1 MLLILFSREVPHKEK
16 LNFIIYIFSRLTL
29 NLGSLIYTFAVS
41 YSILYFTGSALYFA
55 INLAITSVVMTLMLP
70 LSGVMSDLGNK
81 RRIILS
87 GEIILTLIMAGL
99 LIFTYFN
106 GFNLFAIYITSFL
119 SALVNPFVSNSFQT
133 SMTEMFHKERIQKV
147 MGYVSAIMSSA
158 IIIGPSMGGVLFGLF
173 DFYIMI
179 LIFTI
184 TYAVSTLLDFFI
196 KFNLYYA
203 PDNYEMNNT
212 AVPKTASALGKFK
225 HDVWQGIE
233 YIKNSYVFFRVFMMA
248 AFINFF
254 ASLMGIYPEKAMIT
268 ELKFEPETVGL
279 INAFDG
285 VGVLI
290 AGIIIGSVKQF
301 KNPVG
306 MMKISL
312 LLWTFTIPLYLL
324 PLYTD
329 MTNTYSIVFFAAMG
343 FSVAVMLQV
352 INVPLFTYIQLTVPQ
367 HIKGRVF
374 SAIGLFASSIAPAG
388 TLLYGF
394 AYDYI
399 PFWIIHSISFAALI
413 AVTLIF
419 LNKRVITES
428 KADVLKIS
436 ADLESSRECHENAHI

>member
-1 MLLILFSREVPHKEK
+1 MLFTREVPHREK
-16 LNFIIYIFSRLTL
+16 LNFLIYIFSRLTL

-81 RRIILS
+81 RRIIIS
-87 GEIILTLIMAGL
+87 GEIILTFIMAGL

-119 SALVNPFVSNSFQT
+119 TALVNPFVANSFQT

-158 IIIGPSMGGVLFGLF
+158 IIIGPAMGGVLFGLF

-196 KFNLYYA
+196 KFDLYYDPEDYILNDTTA
-203 PDNYEMNNT
+203 PE
-212 AVPKTASALGKFK
+212 AASALGKFK
-225 HDVWQGIE
+225 HDIWQGIE
-233 YIKNSYVFFRVFMMA
+233 YIKNSYVFLRVFMMA

-306 MMKISL
+306 LMKISL

-329 MTNTYSIVFFAAMG
+329 MTDTYSIVFFAAMG
-343 FSVAVMLQV
+343 FSVAAMLQV
-352 INVPLFTYIQLTVPQ
+352 INVPLFTYVQLTVPQ
-367 HIKGRVF
+367 HVKGRVF

-394 AYDYI
+394 AYDYLS
-399 PFWIIHSISFAALI
+399 FWIIHITSFAALV

-428 KADVLKIS
+428 KADVIKIS
-436 ADLESSRECHENAHI
+436 AELDSSKESHENAHI

>member
-1 MLLILFSREVPHKEK
+1 MLFSREVPHQEK

-81 RRIILS
+81 RRIIIS

-119 SALVNPFVSNSFQT
+119 TALVNPFVSNSFQT

-158 IIIGPSMGGVLFGLF
+158 IIIGPAMGGVLFGLF

-179 LIFTI
+179 FIFTI

-196 KFNLYYA
+196 KFDLYYDSEDYVLNDTAA
-203 PDNYEMNNT
+203 PE
-212 AVPKTASALGKFK
+212 AASALGKFK

-233 YIKNSYVFFRVFMMA
+233 YIKNSYVFLRVFMMA

-290 AGIIIGSVKQF
+290 SGIIIGSVKQF
-301 KNPVG
+301 RNPVG
-306 MMKISL
+306 LMKISL

-324 PLYTD
+324 PLYTN
-329 MTNTYSIVFFAAMG
+329 MTDSYSIVFFAAMG

-352 INVPLFTYIQLTVPQ
+352 INVPLFTYVQLTVPQ
-367 HIKGRVF
+367 HVKGRVF

-399 PFWIIHSISFAALI
+399 PFWMIHGISCAALI

-419 LNKRVITES
+419 LNKRVISES
-428 KADVLKIS
+428 KADVIKIS
-436 ADLESSRECHENAHI
+436 AELESSEESYENAHI

>member
-1 MLLILFSREVPHKEK
+1 MLFAKEVPYREK
-16 LNFIIYIFSRLTL
+16 LNFIVYIFSRLTL

-55 INLAITSVVMTLMLP
+55 INLAISSVVMTLMLP

-81 RRIILS
+81 RRIIIS
-87 GEIILTLIMAGL
+87 GEIILTFIMAGL

-119 SALVNPFVSNSFQT
+119 AALVNPFVSNSFQT

-147 MGYVSAIMSSA
+147 MGYVSAILSSA
-158 IIIGPSMGGVLFGLF
+158 VIIGPAMGGVLFGLF

-184 TYAVSTLLDFFI
+184 TYAISTLLDFFI
-196 KFNLYYA
+196 KFDLYYEPVNYALNDTAA
-203 PDNYEMNNT
+203 PV
-212 AVPKTASALGKFK
+212 AASALGKFK
-225 HDVWQGIE
+225 HDVLQGIN
-233 YIKNSYVFFRVFMMA
+233 YIKNSYVFLRVFMMA

-268 ELKFEPETVGL
+268 ELKFSPETVGI

-290 AGIIIGSVKQF
+290 AGIVIGSVKQF

-306 MMKISL
+306 LMKNSL
-312 LLWTFTIPLYLL
+312 MIWTFTIPLYIL
-324 PLYTD
+324 PLYTNMSD
-329 MTNTYSIVFFAAMG
+329 IYSILFFAVMG
-343 FSVAVMLQV
+343 FSVAVLIQV
-352 INVPLFTYIQLTVPQ
+352 INVPFFTYVQLTVPQ
-367 HIKGRVF
+367 YIKGRVF
-374 SAIGLFASSIAPAG
+374 SAIGLFASSIAPVG

-399 PFWIIHSISFAALI
+399 PFWIIHSISFIALI
-413 AVTLIF
+413 AITLIF
-419 LNKRVITES
+419 LNSRVIEES
-428 KADVLKIS
+428 RANVAQIS
-436 ADLESSRECHENAHI
+436 KELEDAVSLNENTDI

>member
-1 MLLILFSREVPHKEK
+1 MLFAKEVPYREK
-16 LNFIIYIFSRLTL
+16 LNFIVYIFSRLTL

-55 INLAITSVVMTLMLP
+55 INLAISSVVMTLMLP

-81 RRIILS
+81 RRIIIS
-87 GEIILTLIMAGL
+87 GEIILTFIMAGL

-119 SALVNPFVSNSFQT
+119 AALVNPFVSNSFQT

-147 MGYVSAIMSSA
+147 MGYVSAILSSA
-158 IIIGPSMGGVLFGLF
+158 VIIGPAMGGVLFGLF
-173 DFYIMI
+173 DLYIMI

-184 TYAVSTLLDFFI
+184 TYAISTLLDFFI
-196 KFNLYYA
+196 KFDLYYEPVNYALNDTAA
-203 PDNYEMNNT
+203 PV
-212 AVPKTASALGKFK
+212 AASALGKFK
-225 HDVWQGIE
+225 HDVLQGIN
-233 YIKNSYVFFRVFMMA
+233 YIKNSYVFLRVFMMA

-268 ELKFEPETVGL
+268 ELKFSPETVGI

-290 AGIIIGSVKQF
+290 AGIVIGSVKQF

-306 MMKISL
+306 LMKYSL

-324 PLYTD
+324 PLYTN
-329 MTNTYSIVFFAAMG
+329 MPEIYSIVFFAAMG
-343 FSVAVMLQV
+343 FSVAAMLQV
-352 INVPLFTYIQLTVPQ
+352 INVPLFTYVQLTVPQ
-367 HIKGRVF
+367 HVKGRVF
-374 SAIGLFASSIAPAG
+374 SAISLFAMSIAPAG

-399 PFWIIHSISFAALI
+399 PFWIIHSISFIALI
-413 AVTLIF
+413 AITLIF
-419 LNKRVITES
+419 LNSRVIEES
-428 KADVLKIS
+428 RADVAQIS
-436 ADLESSRECHENAHI
+436 KELEDAASLNENTDI

>member
-1 MLLILFSREVPHKEK
+1 MLFAKEVPYREK
-16 LNFIIYIFSRLTL
+16 LNFIVYIFSRLTL

-55 INLAITSVVMTLMLP
+55 INLAISSVVMTLMLP

-81 RRIILS
+81 RRIIIS
-87 GEIILTLIMAGL
+87 GEIILTFIMAGL

-119 SALVNPFVSNSFQT
+119 AALVNPFVSNSFQT

-147 MGYVSAIMSSA
+147 MGYVSAILSSA
-158 IIIGPSMGGVLFGLF
+158 VIIGPAMGGVLFGLF

-184 TYAVSTLLDFFI
+184 TYAISTLLDFFI
-196 KFNLYYA
+196 KFDLYYEPVNYALNDTAA
-203 PDNYEMNNT
+203 PV
-212 AVPKTASALGKFK
+212 AASALGKFK
-225 HDVWQGIE
+225 HDVLQGIN
-233 YIKNSYVFFRVFMMA
+233 YIKNSYVFLRVFMMA

-268 ELKFEPETVGL
+268 ELKFSPETVGI

-290 AGIIIGSVKQF
+290 AGIVIGSVKQF

-306 MMKISL
+306 LMKYSL

-324 PLYTD
+324 PLYTN
-329 MTNTYSIVFFAAMG
+329 MPEIYSIVFFAAMG
-343 FSVAVMLQV
+343 FSVAAML
-352 INVPLFTYIQLTVPQ
+352 
-367 HIKGRVF
+367 
-374 SAIGLFASSIAPAG
+374 
-388 TLLYGF
+388 
-394 AYDYI
+394 
-399 PFWIIHSISFAALI
+399 
-413 AVTLIF
+413 
-419 LNKRVITES
+419 
-428 KADVLKIS
+428 
-436 ADLESSRECHENAHI
+436 

>member
-1 MLLILFSREVPHKEK
+1 MLFAKEVPYREK
-16 LNFIIYIFSRLTL
+16 LNFIVYIFSRLTL

-55 INLAITSVVMTLMLP
+55 INLAISSVVMTLMLP

-81 RRIILS
+81 RRIIIS
-87 GEIILTLIMAGL
+87 GEIILTFIMAGL

-119 SALVNPFVSNSFQT
+119 AALVNPFVSNSFQT

-147 MGYVSAIMSSA
+147 MGYVSAILSSA
-158 IIIGPSMGGVLFGLF
+158 VIIGPAMGGVLFGLF

-184 TYAVSTLLDFFI
+184 TYAISTLLDFFI
-196 KFNLYYA
+196 KFDLYYEPVNYALNDTAA
-203 PDNYEMNNT
+203 PV
-212 AVPKTASALGKFK
+212 AASALGKFK
-225 HDVWQGIE
+225 HDVLQGIN
-233 YIKNSYVFFRVFMMA
+233 YIKNSYVFLRVFMMA

-268 ELKFEPETVGL
+268 ELKFSPETVGI

-290 AGIIIGSVKQF
+290 AGIVIGSVKQF

-306 MMKISL
+306 LMKNSL
-312 LLWTFTIPLYLL
+312 MIWTFTIPLYIL
-324 PLYTD
+324 PLYTNMSD
-329 MTNTYSIVFFAAMG
+329 IYSILFFAVMG
-343 FSVAVMLQV
+343 FSVAVLIQV
-352 INVPLFTYIQLTVPQ
+352 INVPFFTYVQLTVPQ
-367 HIKGRVF
+367 YIKGRVF
-374 SAIGLFASSIAPAG
+374 SAIGLFASSIAPVG

-399 PFWIIHSISFAALI
+399 PFWIIHSISFIALI
-413 AVTLIF
+413 AITLIF
-419 LNKRVITES
+419 LNSRVIEES
-428 KADVLKIS
+428 RADVAQIS
-436 ADLESSRECHENAHI
+436 KELEDAVSLNENTDI

>member
-1 MLLILFSREVPHKEK
+1 
-16 LNFIIYIFSRLTL
+16 L

-81 RRIILS
+81 RKIIIS
-87 GEIILTLIMAGL
+87 GEIILTLIMAVL

-106 GFNLFAIYITSFL
+106 GFNIFAIYITSSL
-119 SALVNPFVSNSFQT
+119 TALVNPFVSNTFQT

-158 IIIGPSMGGVLFGLF
+158 IIIGPAIGGVLFGLF

-184 TYAVSTLLDFFI
+184 TYAISTLLDFFI
-196 KFNLYYA
+196 KFDLYYD
-203 PDNYEMNNT
+203 PENYVLVNSSQPE
-212 AVPKTASALGKFK
+212 TASVFGKFK

-233 YIKNSYVFFRVFMMA
+233 YIKNSYVFLRVFIMS

-268 ELKFEPETVGL
+268 ELKFSPETVDI

-285 VGVLI
+285 FGVLI
-290 AGIIIGSVKQF
+290 AGIVIGSVKQF

-306 MMKISL
+306 LMKISL
-312 LLWTFTIPLYLL
+312 ILWTFTIPLYLL
-324 PLYTD
+324 PLYTSMAD
-329 MTNTYSIVFFAAMG
+329 TYSIAFFAAMG
-343 FSVAVMLQV
+343 FTIAVMLQV
-352 INVPLFTYIQLTVPQ
+352 INVPLFTFVHLTVPQ

-374 SAIGLFASSIAPAG
+374 SAIGLFAFSIALIG

-394 AYDYI
+394 AYDYL
-399 PFWIIHSISFAALI
+399 PFWLIHSISFTALI
-413 AVTLIF
+413 IIIFTF
-419 LNKRVITES
+419 LNSRVIDES
-428 KADVLKIS
+428 KEDVSK
-436 ADLESSRECHENAHI
+436 AAEELELSKTVHE

>member
-1 MLLILFSREVPHKEK
+1 MIFTKGVPHREK

-55 INLAITSVVMTLMLP
+55 INLAISSIVMTLMLP
-70 LSGVMSDLGNK
+70 FSGVMSDLGNK
-81 RRIILS
+81 RKIIIS
-87 GEIILTLIMAGL
+87 GEVLLTLIMGGL
-99 LIFTYFN
+99 LIFTYFF
-106 GFNLFAIYITSFL
+106 GFNIFAIYITSFF

-147 MGYVSAIMSSA
+147 MGYVAAILSSSIIVGPA
-158 IIIGPSMGGVLFGLF
+158 IGGVLFGLF

-179 LIFTI
+179 LIFFVAYAISTI
-184 TYAVSTLLDFFI
+184 LDFFI
-196 KFNLYYA
+196 KFDLYYNPEEYELNTVA
-203 PDNYEMNNT
+203 PPENSSIL
-212 AVPKTASALGKFK
+212 VKFK

-233 YIKNSYVFFRVFMMA
+233 YIKNSYVFLRVFMMA

-254 ASLMGIYPEKAMIT
+254 ASLMGIYPEKAMIV
-268 ELKFEPETVGL
+268 ELGFEAETVGI

-290 AGIIIGSVKQF
+290 SGLVIGSVKQF
-301 KNPVG
+301 KNPIG
-306 MMKISL
+306 LMKTSL

-329 MTNTYSIVFFAAMG
+329 IPDTYSIVFFAAMG
-343 FSVAVMLQV
+343 FSIAILLQV

-374 SAIGLFASSIAPAG
+374 SAIGLLASSIVPFG
-388 TLLYGF
+388 TLMYGF
-394 AYDYI
+394 AYDYV
-399 PFWIIHSISFAALI
+399 PFWIIHLVSFIGLVLI
-413 AVTLIF
+413 TLIF
-419 LNKRVITES
+419 LNHRVIEES
-428 KADVLKIS
+428 KADVIKIS
-436 ADLESSRECHENAHI
+436 TEIEASK

>member
-1 MLLILFSREVPHKEK
+1 MLFAKEVPYREK
-16 LNFIIYIFSRLTL
+16 LNFIVYIFSRLTL
-29 NLGSLIYTFAVS
+29 HLGSLIYTFAVS

-55 INLAITSVVMTLMLP
+55 INLAISSVVMTLMLP

-81 RRIILS
+81 RRIIIS
-87 GEIILTLIMAGL
+87 GEIILTFIMAGL

-119 SALVNPFVSNSFQT
+119 AALVNPFVSNSFQT

-147 MGYVSAIMSSA
+147 MGYVSAILSSA
-158 IIIGPSMGGVLFGLF
+158 VIIGPAMGGVLFGLF

-184 TYAVSTLLDFFI
+184 TYAISTLLDFFI
-196 KFNLYYA
+196 KFDLYYEPVNYALNDTAA
-203 PDNYEMNNT
+203 PV
-212 AVPKTASALGKFK
+212 AASVLGKFK
-225 HDVWQGIE
+225 HDVLQGIN
-233 YIKNSYVFFRVFMMA
+233 YIKNSYVFLRVFMMA

-268 ELKFEPETVGL
+268 ELKFSPETVGI

-290 AGIIIGSVKQF
+290 VGIVIGSVKQF

-306 MMKISL
+306 LMKNSL
-312 LLWTFTIPLYLL
+312 MIWTFTIPLYIL
-324 PLYTD
+324 PLYTNMSD
-329 MTNTYSIVFFAAMG
+329 IYSILFFAVMG
-343 FSVAVMLQV
+343 FSVAVLIQV
-352 INVPLFTYIQLTVPQ
+352 INVPFFTYVQLTVPQ
-367 HIKGRVF
+367 YIKGRVF
-374 SAIGLFASSIAPAG
+374 SAIGLFASSIAPVG

-399 PFWIIHSISFAALI
+399 PFWIIHSISFIALI
-413 AVTLIF
+413 AITLIF
-419 LNKRVITES
+419 LNSRVIEES
-428 KADVLKIS
+428 RADVAQIS
-436 ADLESSRECHENAHI
+436 KELEDAVSLNENTDI

>member
-1 MLLILFSREVPHKEK
+1 MLFAKEVPYREK
-16 LNFIIYIFSRLTL
+16 LNFIVYIFSRLTL

-55 INLAITSVVMTLMLP
+55 INLAISSVVMTLMLP

-81 RRIILS
+81 RRIIIS
-87 GEIILTLIMAGL
+87 GEIILTFIMAGL

-119 SALVNPFVSNSFQT
+119 AALVNPFVSNSFQT

-147 MGYVSAIMSSA
+147 MGYVSAILSSA
-158 IIIGPSMGGVLFGLF
+158 VIIGPAMGGVLFGLF

-184 TYAVSTLLDFFI
+184 TYAISTLLDFFI
-196 KFNLYYA
+196 KFDLYYEPVNYALNDTAA
-203 PDNYEMNNT
+203 PV
-212 AVPKTASALGKFK
+212 AASALGKFK
-225 HDVWQGIE
+225 HDVLQGIN
-233 YIKNSYVFFRVFMMA
+233 YIKNSYVFLRVFMMA

-268 ELKFEPETVGL
+268 ELKFSPETVGI

-290 AGIIIGSVKQF
+290 AGSVIGSVKQF

-306 MMKISL
+306 LMKNSL
-312 LLWTFTIPLYLL
+312 MIWTFTIPLYIL
-324 PLYTD
+324 PLYTNMSD
-329 MTNTYSIVFFAAMG
+329 IYSILFFAVMG
-343 FSVAVMLQV
+343 FSVAVLIQV
-352 INVPLFTYIQLTVPQ
+352 INVPFFTYVQLTVPQ
-367 HIKGRVF
+367 YIKGRVF
-374 SAIGLFASSIAPAG
+374 SAIGLFASSIAPVG

-399 PFWIIHSISFAALI
+399 PFWIIHSISFIALI
-413 AVTLIF
+413 AITLIF
-419 LNKRVITES
+419 LNSRVIEES
-428 KADVLKIS
+428 RANVAQIS
-436 ADLESSRECHENAHI
+436 KELEDAVSLNENTDI

>member
-1 MLLILFSREVPHKEK
+1 MLFAKEVPYREK
-16 LNFIIYIFSRLTL
+16 LNFIVYIFSRLTL

-55 INLAITSVVMTLMLP
+55 INLAISSVVMTLMLP

-81 RRIILS
+81 RRIIIS
-87 GEIILTLIMAGL
+87 GEIILTFIMAGL

-119 SALVNPFVSNSFQT
+119 AALVNPFVSNSFQT

-147 MGYVSAIMSSA
+147 MGYVSAILSSA
-158 IIIGPSMGGVLFGLF
+158 VIIGPAMGGVLFGLF

-184 TYAVSTLLDFFI
+184 TYAISTLLDFFI
-196 KFNLYYA
+196 KFDLYYEPVNYALNDTAA
-203 PDNYEMNNT
+203 PV
-212 AVPKTASALGKFK
+212 AASVLGKFK
-225 HDVWQGIE
+225 HDVLQGIN
-233 YIKNSYVFFRVFMMA
+233 YIKNSYVFLRVFMMA

-268 ELKFEPETVGL
+268 ELKFSPETVGI

-290 AGIIIGSVKQF
+290 AGIVIGSVKQF

-306 MMKISL
+306 LMKNSL
-312 LLWTFTIPLYLL
+312 MIWTFTIPLYIL
-324 PLYTD
+324 PLYTNMSD
-329 MTNTYSIVFFAAMG
+329 IYSILFFAVMG
-343 FSVAVMLQV
+343 FSVAVLIQV
-352 INVPLFTYIQLTVPQ
+352 INVPFFTYVQLTVPQ
-367 HIKGRVF
+367 YIKGRVF
-374 SAIGLFASSIAPAG
+374 SAIGLFASSIAPVG

-399 PFWIIHSISFAALI
+399 PFWIIHSISFIALI
-413 AVTLIF
+413 AITLIF
-419 LNKRVITES
+419 LNSRVIEES
-428 KADVLKIS
+428 RADVAQIS
-436 ADLESSRECHENAHI
+436 KELEDAASLNENTDI